1 MLVVVLSNKQL
12 FSTINFSF
20 VDIESGAGR
29 RPDIVRRAPSL
40 DRNTLGLT
48 SSDAPDVSW
57 N

>member
-20 VDIESGAGR
+20 VGIESGAGR

-40 DRNTLGLT
+40 DRNTLGIT